1 MAIVASCSGSILA
14 APISPEPIRDA
25 EQRQEQIG
33 SQTRNL
39 VAALDTMLG
48 EYERNNLGGD
58 EALTVKGLRANLER
72 LSIEEMRTVV
82 DLLQQARAVQDR
94 GAAAQTVADAFSAQK
109 RISVEMARILAAH
122 SRQAEAAE
130 ISKRLNDLADRQ
142 ARNLRDGIQLARM
155 NQWPGGGNFEAMRNA
170 QMETQRGEQ
179 AAIAQE
185 VQLAAGRLQKMAEG
199 PMDAKAARD
208 LQQVMAQLKKV
219 EADTQA
225 AAEQLRMGQLQAALA
240 QEMTGRDEL
249 RKAARAVAP
258 RERGAEALRKA
269 EAELGRMIEEQE
281 MVRSST
287 ARHPV
292 EKDFDKWLADRAAS
306 TDPQKALG
314 REFRGKPLEQ
324 LKQIPEL
331 QAKFNQEM
339 NQSSAVLGRMED
351 QQSELAIKNDFLGQ
365 DLADVARAAG
375 SLKDANKAMQDARAA
390 LKAMNAPDAA
400 AKQAA
405 AIERM
410 AAARDEVQRRAEE
423 AEMLAM
429 RGGDKAANLE
439 MLKNAV
445 ENLAKE
451 EASVANAVKPERAQ
465 QADVARRAE
474 KMAERAAEMAPA
486 AAEALKNA
494 VSNAKKSEQAMAD
507 SNFNKGREE
516 AVQAAD
522 NLAKAA
528 AEIAKEIA
536 KTDAAKQLAQDA
548 LASLGELAKL
558 IEQEQSIDL
567 DAAKA
572 AALGDK
578 RRKEEL
584 ERLAKMQEAIQQKTE
599 EFKTTLG
606 AAQLGASQA
615 LNDAMADMGAARAE
629 LEAGNAAPARE
640 AAQKAIEKMLAA
652 KNSMGSQVADAM
664 KQMGANMPATPEEM
678 AKAANQIMQALQEV
692 NGAQQALAK
701 AAEQMGQKAAQNA
714 AEAAMQAAQA
724 AQMAADAA
732 KVAQQQAMQAANP
745 DAARQAADAAQ
756 SAQAAQQA
764 AQQAAM
770 NAAQSA
776 SMPGQQA
783 MAAAQQAA
791 DKAGEAAKAAIQAA
805 QAAGQAQKSAQQAGT
820 QPSNMQAAQQAG
832 AAQQAANKAA
842 QSAQQAQQM
851 AANAAQMAQNG
862 QQAAQQAMQ
871 QAAQQLSQAAQQ
883 AGQAAAQNGAMSPE
897 LMQAAQQAAQQLA
910 DGAAQAMNGQN
921 APAQQAAQQAAQQL
935 SQATAMMAAQQA
947 GISQQSAG
955 QGQQP
960 GQGQEPGPGMK
971 GQGQQPG
978 RGSGTGKKQT
988 AANEAPSEG
997 AEDYKPGSE
1006 PQAVERQARQAALK
1020 KANFIGLPAR
1030 EREAIQQSL
1039 GDKYPSEYGA
1049 MVEQYLLNLAN
1060 EAAKKK

>member
-1 MAIVASCSGSILA
+1 MVIVASCSGSILA

-507 SNFNKGREE
+507 SNLNKGREE

-805 QAAGQAQKSAQQAGT
+805 QAAGQAQKSAQQAG
-820 QPSNMQAAQQAG
+820 